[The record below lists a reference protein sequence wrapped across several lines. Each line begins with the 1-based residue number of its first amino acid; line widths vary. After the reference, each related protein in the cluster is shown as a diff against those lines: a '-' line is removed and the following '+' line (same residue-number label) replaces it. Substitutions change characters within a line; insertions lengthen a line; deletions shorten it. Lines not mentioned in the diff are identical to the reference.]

1 MIETYILNTYV
12 DDLLLMALTPCHTF
26 LCCRFGNNR
35 GVKVAVEQGGR
46 SGTKFNLFQGSY
58 SNLTDYLVHTMG
70 YTLGKDLF
78 AAPYDWRMHISGG
91 WPAQLGRSE
100 GVPHKLLHEKHTV
113 CIAGMYMCTRTH
125 GRIDNVWPDFA
136 AD

>member
-1 MIETYILNTYV
+1 
-12 DDLLLMALTPCHTF
+12 MAPAAGHTL
-26 LCCRFGNNR
+26 LCCSFGNNR

-58 SNLTDYLVHTMG
+58 SNLTTYLVHTMG

-91 WPAQLGRSE
+91 WSDGCTGCMLASLQGGLCSQCESLGARSCMALTVLVTNRTGYLQHPLRE
-100 GVPHKLLHEKHTV
+100 PHCCFDT
-113 CIAGMYMCTRTH
+113 C
-125 GRIDNVWPDFA
+125 
-136 AD
+136 